1 MLLKKMNQ
9 LLSQR
14 RNSELLKTNDNEHMT
29 IQNLWHTARAVFR
42 RKYIMM
48 EAFLEKKRKKKENL
62 K

>member
-29 IQNLWHTARAVFR
+29 IQNLWHTEKAVFR
-42 RKYIMM
+42 GKFIMM
-48 EAFLEKKRKKKENL
+48 EAFLKKKKEKENL